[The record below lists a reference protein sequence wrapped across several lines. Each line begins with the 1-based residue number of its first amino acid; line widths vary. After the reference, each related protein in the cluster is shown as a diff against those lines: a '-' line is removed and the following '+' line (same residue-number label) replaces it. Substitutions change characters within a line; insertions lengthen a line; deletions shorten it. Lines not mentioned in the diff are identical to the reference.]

1 MVAYRLQHGEYQ
13 AATELLGIKIFKSDW
28 VEKIAPYLSF
38 ETIGEKAGK
47 D

>member
-1 MVAYRLQHGEYQ
+1 VAYRLQHGEYQ
-13 AATELLGIKIFKSDW
+13 KATDLLGIKIFKSDW
-28 VEKIAPYLSF
+28 VEKISLYLSF